1 MGVDAVTAAMANTAI
16 TQERVK
22 TGTKEGRRG
31 EKKNQR
37 ECENTRQWWWIK
49 EDCKGVN
56 FIAYTIR
63 RHKY

>member
-37 ECENTRQWWWIK
+37 ECENTRQ
-49 EDCKGVN
+49 
-56 FIAYTIR
+56 R
-63 RHKY
+63 